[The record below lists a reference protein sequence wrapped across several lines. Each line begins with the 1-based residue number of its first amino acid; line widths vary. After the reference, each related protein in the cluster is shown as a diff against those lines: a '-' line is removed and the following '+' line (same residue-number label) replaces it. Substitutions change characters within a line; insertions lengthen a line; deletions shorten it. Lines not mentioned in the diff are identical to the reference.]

1 MRKEGNKTEM
11 KEKMYSYMNREREV
25 FLRREMKYP
34 GKKEKIF
41 IETKRKKNGE
51 ETQHITTSKK
61 TLREKNIHYH

>member
-1 MRKEGNKTEM
+1 
-11 KEKMYSYMNREREV
+11 MYSYMNRKREI

-61 TLREKNIHYH
+61 DSERKKYTLSVIKRKVS